1 MALKKSS
8 DCKAV
13 RIQTGSNKKVLSKEQ
28 KRFNLLIKKIE
39 NKKKLFKEWDSMGQ
53 EYRKRLHEEYNKLYD
68 EYNNHLKELLHLL
81 DAAYPKKLFSKTDK
95 NKSTS

>member
-68 EYNNHLKELLHLL
+68 
-81 DAAYPKKLFSKTDK
+81 
-95 NKSTS
+95 